1 MNHGGRRAKRF
12 LRLARRLKALLDGVV
27 VVREVV
33 LDRLVG
39 RSNGCNGGSVVVVLA
54 LGVAAQFVVRMQL
67 YRLPDLHLTMRR
79 CESILGR

>member
-1 MNHGGRRAKRF
+1 MDHGVRRSKLF
-12 LRLARRLKALLDGVV
+12 LRLPRRFKALLDGVV

-39 RSNGCNGGSVVVVLA
+39 CSNSGSLVIA
-54 LGVAAQFVVRMQL
+54 LDIATQLVVRVQL
-67 YRLPDLHLTMRR
+67 YRLPDLHLTMCR